1 MLRGPLGDSNFKGQ
15 QFSGHETF
23 PLRHLWLRK
32 AYDAVAKY
40 KRGAPKSI
48 FSDPEATISFGVGK
62 NMVTSIRHWAIA
74 CEIIR
79 QDSDKYRPTDI
90 GAFLFDKQ
98 TGRDPFFE
106 APATTWLM
114 QWMIAGTPVRTTT
127 WYYVFNHFAP
137 QTFNREAIVAPIR
150 ELCRE
155 RGWQRTSAATI
166 KRDVECFIRSYVPRI
181 GPKFSDDSMEPVL
194 AELGLIRSVGSKS
207 FEFRR
212 GPKPNLPDG
221 VFLFALARFWDAHTP
236 TQNTIA
242 VESLA
247 YEPGSPGRVFKLDEY
262 SLIERLVRIDDSSGG
277 RFFWSDTAGVRNVAR
292 RAEAIEPLALLA
304 LAYDVGTQR
313 RAA

>member
-1 MLRGPLGDSNFKGQ
+1 MLRGPLGDPNFKDQ

-48 FSDPEATISFGVGK
+48 FSDPAAIITFGVGK

-74 CEIIR
+74 CEIVEE
-79 QDSDKYRPTDI
+79 DGDKYRPSEI
-90 GAFLFDKQ
+90 GTFLFDEQ
-98 TGRDPFFE
+98 TGRDPFME

-114 QWMIAGTPVRTTT
+114 QWMIAGTPARTTT
-127 WYYVFNHFAP
+127 WYYAFNHFTA
-137 QTFNREAIVAPIR
+137 QTFDREAIATPIR
-150 ELCRE
+150 ELCKE

-166 KRDVECFIRSYVPRI
+166 KRDVECFIRSYVPRTDS
-181 GPKFSDDSMEPVL
+181 KFSDDSMEPVL
-194 AELGLIRSVGSKS
+194 AELGLIRPVGSKS

-221 VFLFALARFWDAHTP
+221 VFLFALARYWDAHAP
-236 TQNTIA
+236 GQNTMA

-262 SLIERLVRIDDSSGG
+262 SLIERLARIDDSSRG
-277 RFFWSDTAGVRNVAR
+277 RFGWSDTAGVRNVAR
-292 RAEAIEPLALLA
+292 RAETVDPLTLLE
-304 LAYDVGTQR
+304 LAYDAGTRR